1 MLAGVEGRLEKSSA
15 ATGLSRWLILS
26 MLVLVGFA
34 VNSLVTLSQRLLWG
48 VEDEG
53 SACRGVGVCDMV

>member
-1 MLAGVEGRLEKSSA
+1 
-15 ATGLSRWLILS
+15 